1 MSAET
6 SYVLTV
12 NAKGAQNISFG
23 VDKVEKTYGDE
34 PFALTV
40 TGAAGKVTYTS
51 GDPSVA
57 TVDENGKVTIHK
69 AGTVTI
75 TASAAATAEQAAGS
89 ASCVVEIRKASQ
101 NLTFAQS
108 AITKIEGAAAFTQ
121 TVSGAVTDVT
131 YSSDNTAVAEVNS
144 TTGEVTIK
152 GVGTA
157 TITAAAAETDNY
169 LSAETSYVL
178 TVNGKFSQ
186 SLSFGTSEIVVAED
200 QKTIA
205 LVVTGAADGSTITY
219 TSGDPSVATVDE
231 NGVVTIHKPGTVMIT
246 ACASAVGTYAE
257 TTVSV
262 MLTVK
267 PSQVITPV
275 GPAPDQDDDEQPEQ
289 DDSCD
294 GTAADNCPAVVF
306 TDVNTALWYHK
317 AVDYALENGIMSGM
331 GGNTFQPNGNLS
343 RAMMVQ
349 ILYNMEGKPAV
360 VGQSTFEDVTAG
372 AWYHDAIVWANANGI
387 VNGLSHTAFGPNGNI
402 TREQMIAILYRYAQ
416 YKGLDISART
426 TVTAYADD
434 EKISAWAKENVAWG
448 VAVGLISGTGNNKL
462 DPNGNAT
469 RAQIAQVMMN
479 FCEAVAK

>member
-1 MSAET
+1 M
-6 SYVLTV
+6 
-12 NAKGAQNISFG
+12 
-23 VDKVEKTYGDE
+23 EKTYGDQ

-57 TVDENGKVTIHK
+57 
-69 AGTVTI
+69 
-75 TASAAATAEQAAGS
+75 S
-89 ASCVVEIRKASQ
+89 
-101 NLTFAQS
+101 
-108 AITKIEGAAAFTQ
+108 
-121 TVSGAVTDVT
+121 
-131 YSSDNTAVAEVNS
+131 
-144 TTGEVTIK
+144 
-152 GVGTA
+152 
-157 TITAAAAETDNY
+157 
-169 LSAETSYVL
+169 
-178 TVNGKFSQ
+178 
-186 SLSFGTSEIVVAED
+186 
-200 QKTIA
+200 
-205 LVVTGAADGSTITY
+205 
-219 TSGDPSVATVDE
+219 VDE

-267 PSQVITPV
+267 TSQVITPV
-275 GPAPDQDDDEQPEQ
+275 GPAPDQDEDEQPEQ

-317 AVDYALENGIMSGM
+317 AVDYALMNGIMSGM

-402 TREQMIAILYRYAQ
+402 TREQMVAILYRYAQ

>member
-1 MSAET
+1 MEKTLTKNFGDPSFALTATGAAAGSTVTYVSSNPSVAIVDAATGMVTIIGAGVARITAIASAVGDYQQT
-6 SYVLTV
+6 SVSCELTV
-12 NAKGAQNISFG
+12 NA
-23 VDKVEKTYGDE
+23 
-34 PFALTV
+34 
-40 TGAAGKVTYTS
+40 
-51 GDPSVA
+51 VA
-57 TVDENGKVTIHK
+57 
-69 AGTVTI
+69 
-75 TASAAATAEQAAGS
+75 
-89 ASCVVEIRKASQ
+89 Q

-131 YSSDNTAVAEVNS
+131 YRSDNTAVAEVDS

-157 TITAAAAETDNY
+157 TITAAAAETGNY
-169 LSAETSYVL
+169 LSAETSYV
-178 TVNGKFSQ
+178 
-186 SLSFGTSEIVVAED
+186 
-200 QKTIA
+200 
-205 LVVTGAADGSTITY
+205 
-219 TSGDPSVATVDE
+219 
-231 NGVVTIHKPGTVMIT
+231 
-246 ACASAVGTYAE
+246 
-257 TTVSV
+257 
-262 MLTVK
+262 LTVK

-275 GPAPDQDDDEQPEQ
+275 GPAPDQDEDEQPEQ

-317 AVDYALENGIMSGM
+317 AVDYALMNGIMSGM

-360 VGQSTFEDVTAG
+360 VGQSTFEDVSDG
-372 AWYHDAIVWANANGI
+372 DWYHDAIVWANANGI

-402 TREQMIAILYRYAQ
+402 TREQMVAILYRYAQ

-426 TVTAYADD
+426 PLTAYADH

-448 VAVGLISGTGNNKL
+448 VAVGLISGTGNNEL

-479 FCEAVAK
+479 FCEVVAK

>member
-1 MSAET
+1 M
-6 SYVLTV
+6 
-12 NAKGAQNISFG
+12 
-23 VDKVEKTYGDE
+23 
-34 PFALTV
+34 
-40 TGAAGKVTYTS
+40 
-51 GDPSVA
+51 
-57 TVDENGKVTIHK
+57 
-69 AGTVTI
+69 
-75 TASAAATAEQAAGS
+75 
-89 ASCVVEIRKASQ
+89 
-101 NLTFAQS
+101 
-108 AITKIEGAAAFTQ
+108 
-121 TVSGAVTDVT
+121 
-131 YSSDNTAVAEVNS
+131 
-144 TTGEVTIK
+144 
-152 GVGTA
+152 
-157 TITAAAAETDNY
+157 
-169 LSAETSYVL
+169 L

-267 PSQVITPV
+267 TSQVITPV
-275 GPAPDQDDDEQPEQ
+275 GPAPDQDEDEQPEQ

-331 GGNTFQPNGNLS
+331 GGNTFQPNSNLS

-402 TREQMIAILYRYAQ
+402 TREQMVAILYRYAQ

>member
-1 MSAET
+1 M
-6 SYVLTV
+6 
-12 NAKGAQNISFG
+12 
-23 VDKVEKTYGDE
+23 
-34 PFALTV
+34 
-40 TGAAGKVTYTS
+40 
-51 GDPSVA
+51 
-57 TVDENGKVTIHK
+57 DENGKVTIHK
-69 AGTVTI
+69 AGTVII

-89 ASCVVEIRKASQ
+89 ASCVVEIRKVSQ

-108 AITKIEGAAAFTQ
+108 AITKIEGAAAFIQ

-131 YSSDNTAVAEVNS
+131 YSSDNTAVAEVDS
-144 TTGEVTIK
+144 ATGEVTIK

-157 TITAAAAETDNY
+157 TITAAAAETANY

-186 SLSFGTSEIVVAED
+186 PLSFGTSEIVVAED

-205 LVVTGAADGSTITY
+205 LVVAGAADGSTITY
-219 TSGDPSVATVDE
+219 TSGDPSVASVDE
-231 NGVVTIHKPGTVMIT
+231 NGLVTIHKPGTVMIT

-267 PSQVITPV
+267 TSQVITPV
-275 GPAPDQDDDEQPEQ
+275 RPAPDQDEDEQPEQ

-294 GTAADNCPAVVF
+294 GTVADNCPAVVF
-306 TDVNTALWYHK
+306 ADVNTAMWYHK
-317 AVDYALENGIMSGM
+317 AVDYVLMNGIMSGM
-331 GGNTFQPNGNLS
+331 GGNTFQANGNLS

-360 VGQSTFEDVTAG
+360 VGQSTFEDVSDG
-372 AWYHDAIVWANANGI
+372 DWYHDAIVWANANGI

-402 TREQMIAILYRYAQ
+402 TREQMVAILYRYAQ

-448 VAVGLISGTGNNKL
+448 VAVGLISGTGNNEL

-479 FCEAVAK
+479 FCEVVAK